1 MKFETGQRIRVPA
14 GVDMTRGRTRAYHA
28 EIVEIWHSTPNEYG
42 DLMVTLRN
50 GRGRF
55 IAFINPDR
63 CFPA

>member
-28 EIVEIWHSTPNEYG
+28 EIVEIYTPPNKFGEQ
-42 DLMVTLRN
+42 MVRLFN
-50 GRGRF
+50 GRATF
-55 IAFINPDR
+55 IAFLNPDR

>member
-1 MKFETGQRIRVPA
+1 VKFETGQRIRVPA

-28 EIVEIWHSTPNEYG
+28 EILEIYTAPNEYG
-42 DLMVTLRN
+42 EQMVRLTN

-55 IAFINPDR
+55 VAFLNPDR